1 MSFWMYKV
9 TKAITQCC
17 VIMLETS
24 LLPAYY
30 IYIYIYIYYIADI
43 ILQYIIL

>member
-30 IYIYIYIYYIADI
+30 IYIYYIADI